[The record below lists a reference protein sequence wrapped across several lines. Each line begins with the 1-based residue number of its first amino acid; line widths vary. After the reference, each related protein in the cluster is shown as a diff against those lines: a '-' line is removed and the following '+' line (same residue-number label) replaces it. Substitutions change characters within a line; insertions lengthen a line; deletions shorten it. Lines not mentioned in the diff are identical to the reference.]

1 MSAYLRDVLLWI
13 MAVSLLAFMTA
24 QRSQAHDEDRAHDA
38 WYHSLRQPDNP
49 SVSCCG
55 LADAYWADAIHVRDG
70 KTYAVITDDRPD
82 EPLARPH
89 VDIGTEIEIPDAK
102 LKWEQDGRPIGNPT
116 GHSVVFLSYT
126 RQVYCFVQSTGI

>member
-13 MAVSLLAFMTA
+13 VVVWLLLWAGVNFGH
-24 QRSQAHDEDRAHDA
+24 AHDEDRAHDA
-38 WYHSLRQPDNP
+38 WYHSLMQPDNP
-49 SVSCCG
+49 TVPCCG
-55 LADAYWADAIHVRDG
+55 LADAYWCDKINVKDG
-70 KTYAVITDDRPD
+70 QTFCAITDERDD